1 MHIDGTVTSF
11 EDVSAVVKKVSVE
24 IGQKDVDKE
33 IQKAYRAL
41 QQQVQIR
48 GFRQGK
54 VPRGMLE
61 KQYSEAVK
69 ADTAKNLAA
78 HFLEHYLDG
87 KEIVPVAAPVIE
99 EYAYLDGKGLTFT
112 AKIEIRPVIELE
124 TYRGIEVTARAAA
137 AADEEIDGEVNRLR
151 EMQAQLHPIT
161 DRAEPKEGDVAYFE
175 IAELTDKSEG
185 KLEHL
190 STQLG
195 SGRLTPV
202 LEGRLKTA
210 KVGEAFEVDLPA
222 GKGAK
227 EGETKR
233 FRVKITELK
242 ARVLPELNDDFAR
255 DLGSYAD
262 LAGLREEIRGRV
274 LKMKE
279 EQTKSEMEE
288 ELVREIIARNPF
300 PVPESMVA
308 RQLEIYIESI
318 QQQLGKQNVNLDAAK
333 SELSPRALFTV
344 QRALILDAIAKRE
357 GLAVEEA
364 DVEAEF
370 KRVAKETGKNA
381 MWVRAQYE
389 KEDMLENLKYQMRER
404 KVLAYLLGAAT
415 MVEKKAEEAK

>member
-1 MHIDGTVTSF
+1 MHIEGNVTSF
-11 EDVSAVVKKVSVE
+11 EDTSAIVKKIVVEIPQKEVDRELERAYRDLQKRVSV
-24 IGQKDVDKE
+24 
-33 IQKAYRAL
+33 
-41 QQQVQIR
+41 R

-54 VPRGMLE
+54 IPRAMLE
-61 KQYSEAVK
+61 KQYGEAVK
-69 ADTAKNLAA
+69 EDAA
-78 HFLEHYLDG
+78 RVIAGHFLEHYLEE

-99 EYAYLDGKGLTFT
+99 DFAFSDGRGLTFT
-112 AKIEIRPVIELE
+112 AKVEIKPVIDLE
-124 TYRGIEVTARAAA
+124 TYRGIEVKARTAAA
-137 AADEEIDGEVNRLR
+137 TDEEVDGEVGRLR

-161 DRAEPKEGDVAYFE
+161 DRVEPKDGDVVYFE
-175 IAELTDKSEG
+175 ITELGEKGEG

-210 KVGEAFEVDLPA
+210 KAGEAFEIDLPA

-233 FRVKITELK
+233 FRAKITELK

-262 LAGLREEIRGRV
+262 LAALREEIRGRI
-274 LKMKE
+274 LKVKE
-279 EQTKSEMEE
+279 EQSKSEMEE
-288 ELVREIIARNPF
+288 ELVREIIAKNPF

-370 KRVAKETGKNA
+370 KRIAKETGKNT